1 MTTRLMLHQD
11 DVGMCHGA
19 NVAFVEL
26 SHLGVVDAGSVMMP
40 CPWSSETCE
49 LVAADP
55 TLDLGVHLT
64 LTAEKRHYR
73 WRPLTTASPASGL
86 VDADGF
92 MWKSVAD
99 VRQHG
104 DPAAV
109 DEEMR
114 AQVEQALAL
123 GADVTHLDAHMGA
136 ALAPEFLA
144 SYLALGGEYQVP
156 VLLTRQLSGYG
167 ANRHLHGAD
176 EQAYASMVRDA
187 AAAGAVVF
195 DGVGETPFD
204 RDPGPVDSIYRDMV
218 AGLGEGLWFLAL
230 HPNAPG
236 ELEAI
241 EPDSAF
247 IRTDEY
253 ELFRA
258 PPWRSWLGEQPLERV
273 GFRALRDE
281 VYPIRN

>member
-1 MTTRLMLHQD
+1 MFHQD

-19 NVAFVEL
+19 NVAFAEL
-26 SHLGVVDAGSVMMP
+26 SKLGVIDAGSVMMP

-49 LVAADP
+49 LAALDP

-86 VDADGF
+86 VDADGY
-92 MWKSVAD
+92 MWRSVAD
-99 VRQHG
+99 VRRHG
-104 DPAAV
+104 DPGAV

-114 AQVEQALAL
+114 AQVEQALAR
-123 GADVTHLDAHMGA
+123 GVDVTHLDAHMGA

-144 SYLALGGEYQVP
+144 SYLALGVEYRVP
-156 VLLTRQLSGYG
+156 VLLTRELSGYG
-167 ANRHLHGAD
+167 ANRHLRGAD
-176 EQAYASMVRDA
+176 EQAYAAMVRGA
-187 AAAGAVVF
+187 VEAGAVVF
-195 DGVGETPFD
+195 DGVGETPFG
-204 RDPGPVDSIYRDMV
+204 RDPGPVESLYREMV
-218 AGLGEGLWFLAL
+218 AGLGPGLWFLAL

-236 ELEAI
+236 ELDAI

-253 ELFRA
+253 DLFRR
-258 PPWRSWLGEQPLERV
+258 PDWRSWLDDQHLERV

-281 VYPIRN
+281 LYPTRN